1 MTFVKGTKL
10 GMGLERIAGKG
21 VELERKGSW
30 V

>member
-10 GMGLERIAGKG
+10 GMGLERIAG